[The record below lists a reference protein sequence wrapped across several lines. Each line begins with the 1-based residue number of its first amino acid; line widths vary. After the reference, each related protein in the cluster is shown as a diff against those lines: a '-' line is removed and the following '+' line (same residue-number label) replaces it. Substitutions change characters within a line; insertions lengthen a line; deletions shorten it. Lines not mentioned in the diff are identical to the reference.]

1 MAGSGERPPVIPTM
15 ILFGI
20 VLGRWWAPTVVFGA
34 IFWPALLLASDV
46 MGVEPGL
53 LAAAGLGAANAAVG
67 VLVHQAILWI
77 IRRAR
82 EGKRSS

>member
-1 MAGSGERPPVIPTM
+1 MIPTM

-20 VLGRWWAPTVVFGA
+20 VLGRWWVPTVVFGA

-53 LAAAGLGAANAAVG
+53 LAAAGLGAVNAAVG
-67 VLVHQAILWI
+67 VLVHQVILRI

-82 EGKRSS
+82 GRQRSS